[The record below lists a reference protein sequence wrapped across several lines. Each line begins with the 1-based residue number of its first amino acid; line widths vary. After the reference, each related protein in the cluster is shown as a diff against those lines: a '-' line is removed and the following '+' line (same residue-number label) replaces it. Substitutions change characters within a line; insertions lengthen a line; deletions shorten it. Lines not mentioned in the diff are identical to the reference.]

1 MLASSAPLELRLY
14 KRLRGE
20 GPSKRPR
27 TGLHRRP
34 CVSAHV
40 CRARARAQQCTT
52 STTAVQLYCRAL
64 ASSVRGFSTMSH
76 LRRRGASLRLAAH
89 HVHGHLATRQP
100 APPPTCPAPSAGV
113 TLAWAQENAPLA
125 WRHRPRLKPQ
135 AITRRRALTKAKPRL
150 CAAGRESAH
159 PFTARAARGKSTQ
172 PEQGCVLCLRGREGV
187 LQGEGERRTAPLP
200 MTKEGP
206 PDSVLHADG
215 HGGRGTGQPKDN
227 GMGRTLTAP
236 PCSSRWRRAR
246 RSSCPGACQG
256 QGRGVRAKAT

>member
-1 MLASSAPLELRLY
+1 MCVSCIVGPRGRSKSRQHPPMLAGSAPLELRLY

-52 STTAVQLYCRAL
+52 STTAVQLYGRAL

-100 APPPTCPAPSAGV
+100 APPPHLSRPLGRSHLSVGAGKCS
-113 TLAWAQENAPLA
+113 W
-125 WRHRPRLKPQ
+125 
-135 AITRRRALTKAKPRL
+135 RRR
-150 CAAGRESAH
+150 H
-159 PFTARAARGKSTQ
+159 
-172 PEQGCVLCLRGREGV
+172 
-187 LQGEGERRTAPLP
+187 RRTAHGSSH
-200 MTKEGP
+200 KRSREEGP
-206 PDSVLHADG
+206 
-215 HGGRGTGQPKDN
+215 
-227 GMGRTLTAP
+227 
-236 PCSSRWRRAR
+236 
-246 RSSCPGACQG
+246 
-256 QGRGVRAKAT
+256 